1 MRAYNLRPLYK
12 LNRVRFK
19 SNRNKR
25 DADEID
31 NLEFFKIEVD
41 GCVYALGWYANCSW
55 LGTLSDLEM
64 AGIRVRKGN
73 ILIGDRTTL
82 IQDVMIMKKMILIVN
97 Y

>member
-41 GCVYALGWYANCSW
+41 GCVYALGWYANC
-55 LGTLSDLEM
+55 
-64 AGIRVRKGN
+64 R
-73 ILIGDRTTL
+73 